1 MDIVANEMAFAA
13 LLEGGSVV
21 TWLAEEFDGAS
32 VREESMSGIEHVC
45 AAFDTFAALKDGAV
59 VCWGETHGPHEHRTL
74 MKADGSMCKEE
85 AQPSE
90 PQKDLESNVVSVIH
104 GWKSSSFT
112 AVKDDGSVVWW
123 QYDLYCFEH
132 LRSGVAR

>member
-1 MDIVANEMAFAA
+1 
-13 LLEGGSVV
+13 
-21 TWLAEEFDGAS
+21 
-32 VREESMSGIEHVC
+32 
-45 AAFDTFAALKDGAV
+45 
-59 VCWGETHGPHEHRTL
+59 

-104 GWKSSSFT
+104 GWESTGFT

-123 QYDLYCFEH
+123 WYGPYLDLYCFEH